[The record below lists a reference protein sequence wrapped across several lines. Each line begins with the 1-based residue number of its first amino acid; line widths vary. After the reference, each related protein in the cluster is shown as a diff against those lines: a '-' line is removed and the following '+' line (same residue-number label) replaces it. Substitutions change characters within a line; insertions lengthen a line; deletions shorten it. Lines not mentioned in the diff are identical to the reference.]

1 MPGGKRVIKRVSDR
15 RTKSKIQPSL
25 HTITT
30 MPTIR
35 EDHRREKT
43 RSIMRLPPVAVNTE
57 MMLLPKEK
65 PSRCSRT
72 HSIRRSAPPIVA
84 PTSLRTTPNS
94 LLQVETRAPSQIRLH
109 PAQQIISTQHGD
121 HTAYSCIESVQ
132 NSCENTTLP
141 PFTVWKNKNGE
152 FCLFILKMLSKLT
165 STWSKFKF
173 QVLFLQ
179 NSWQEWTVTNK
190 NETKI

>member
-1 MPGGKRVIKRVSDR
+1 MIKRVSDR
-15 RTKSKIQPSL
+15 RTKSKIQPFL

-35 EDHRREKT
+35 EDHRREKA
-43 RSIMRLPPVAVNTE
+43 RSIMRLTPAAVNTE
-57 MMLLPKEK
+57 MVLLPKEK

-72 HSIRRSAPPIVA
+72 HSIRRSAPPIAA
-84 PTSLRTTPNS
+84 PPPPLRTTPNS
-94 LLQVETRAPSQIRLH
+94 LLQVDTRAPSQVRLH

-132 NSCENTTLP
+132 NSCENTLP

-152 FCLFILKMLSKLT
+152 FCFLILKMLSRLT
-165 STWSKFKF
+165 STWSKFKM
-173 QVLFLQ
+173 
-179 NSWQEWTVTNK
+179 
-190 NETKI
+190 